1 MSDDPRQEPAAD
13 GSPPPDPAH
22 APFPAQE
29 SFGPPFPEIPAVP
42 PSTPASTP
50 PPSGAPSGQPPGT
63 PPTYGV
69 PPGPLPGTPGAQFAF
84 AGPPPY
90 GYAVP
95 PQALYGPPPGTWSA
109 PPRPLPL
116 GAALRRLPRQYWNVL
131 THPKAATF
139 AWEQGKAAWDIIW
152 IQLLILA
159 VVEALVVL
167 AVLFLEFFLIQLIV
181 PSNAATLVSQ
191 ALPIVAVI
199 AVLFCIA
206 FVPISFFFGPGI
218 FYLMARAFGGQG
230 SFLSHAYCY
239 ALITVPIGLLSAAL
253 SIIPCIGSLAG
264 FAGLVYSIV
273 LLVFMMMGV
282 HRLSGGKASAAVL
295 IPVGIGFLLVIGAYV
310 AYFVWIFSVLSTLP
324 TTR

>member
-1 MSDDPRQEPAAD
+1 MSNDSQQEPTP
-13 GSPPPDPAH
+13 GENPPPDPAH

-29 SFGPPFPEIPAVP
+29 SFGPPFPELPAVP
-42 PSTPASTP
+42 PSTPAFM
-50 PPSGAPSGQPPGT
+50 PPSSEAPSVQPPG
-63 PPTYGV
+63 PPSTYGA
-69 PPGPLPGTPGAQFAF
+69 PPGPLPGTPGAPFAF
-84 AGPPPY
+84 ATPLPY

-109 PPRPLPL
+109 LPRPLSL
-116 GAALRRLPRQYWNVL
+116 GEAFRQLPRPYWNVL

-159 VVEALVVL
+159 VVESLAIL
-167 AVLFLEFFLIQLIV
+167 AVLFLEFFLIQLIL
-181 PSNAATLVSQ
+181 PSNAASFVSQ
-191 ALPIVAVI
+191 ALPITAIIV
-199 AVLFCIA
+199 VLFCLVL
-206 FVPISFFFGPGI
+206 VPITFFCGSGI

-239 ALITVPIGLLSAAL
+239 ALITIPISLLSLLL

-273 LLVFMMMGV
+273 LLIFMMMGV

-295 IPVGIGFLLVIGAYV
+295 IPIGVMFLLAIGAYV

-324 TTR
+324 TSR